1 MTEFVGKVEIRTDTS
16 TGILGSDLILY
27 DRDGKE
33 KIEVGYY
40 TEEAGGTSPGG
51 VYGIRILNSDG
62 EKVTIWN
69 STGIFDLGGG
79 GKDGSISLRD
89 KEGIASIIFLGSEA
103 SAVIGQAHREN
114 EPGKPGHLFLLD
126 NAGRPSTTLDGSS
139 GDIIIFDTEHDHSF
153 SLHGRV
159 GSDTDNYAGIWLG
172 AGGGDEGKKPG
183 KMFLRDASGNDSMTL
198 DGASGDIV
206 IHDADNKHSFSLHGR
221 VGSDTDNYAGIWLG
235 AGGGDEGKKPG
246 KMFLRDA
253 SGNNSII
260 LDGRAGD
267 IFLNNADC
275 AEDFDVSETAKI
287 EPGAVVVI
295 EHEGKLHQSSEA
307 YDKRVAGV
315 ISGAGDCKAGIV
327 LDRKYSKV
335 NRKPVALMGK
345 VYCKVDAQYSPIE
358 VGDLLTT
365 SSTPGHA
372 MKASDQFKA
381 FGAVIGKALRPLRT
395 GKGLIP
401 ILIGLQ

>member
-139 GDIIIFDTEHDHSF
+139 GDIIIFDTEHD
-153 SLHGRV
+153 
-159 GSDTDNYAGIWLG
+159 
-172 AGGGDEGKKPG
+172 
-183 KMFLRDASGNDSMTL
+183 
-198 DGASGDIV
+198 
-206 IHDADNKHSFSLHGR
+206 HSFSLHGR